1 MRDSRATRGQPP
13 SHQAHLRA
21 RRPLR
26 TGKWPH
32 EERVEWTSRRRNAG
46 FMYAPKVPVQRNGLV
61 STLARPS
68 YTCHKSINSPSYKGG
83 ARVRPLLLSQRLSYL
98 SSQPGRSRRRPSF
111 RTGIALAR
119 GVWFARRFMSPIPA
133 QFRWRHVALFEVR
146 DIRARER
153 IHSALCDLPN
163 AALSV
168 PVNCDEALGRE

>member
-32 EERVEWTSRRRNAG
+32 EERAEWTSRRRNAA

-83 ARVRPLLLSQRLSYL
+83 ARVRPLLLSQRLSYPKSCL
-98 SSQPGRSRRRPSF
+98 RNRGVRDDGRPSVPASPLRAAYGSRGGLCPPFLRSSAGGMSLCSRCAIFEPGSGSTAHFAIFPTLHYRSR
-111 RTGIALAR
+111 
-119 GVWFARRFMSPIPA
+119 
-133 QFRWRHVALFEVR
+133 
-146 DIRARER
+146 
-153 IHSALCDLPN
+153 
-163 AALSV
+163 
-168 PVNCDEALGRE
+168 